1 MSNDK
6 LVITCAVTGSMGD
19 VDTPYVPITPKQI
32 AESAVEAGKA
42 GAAVAHIHV
51 RDPETGAP
59 SMKFE
64 YYQEVCQRV
73 RDNSDIILNLTTGAG
88 GRVIPDGKDPMGMAE
103 GTTLATA
110 EKRVAHILKLK
121 PEICSLDVGTMD
133 FGPHL
138 FVNYRPFVEEQAEM
152 IKEAGV
158 KPEIEVFDLG
168 HCWIAQSLVESG
180 KVVPDCLYQICLG
193 IPWGAPATPDN
204 MLAMRRSL
212 PADAIWAG
220 FGISSSEFPMAA
232 QSVILGG
239 NVRVGFED
247 NLYLSKGVRAKSNA
261 ELVNRAAEIMRALNK
276 EPATP
281 AEARVL
287 LKLK

>member
-6 LVITCAVTGSMGD
+6 LVITCAVTGGMGD
-19 VDTPYVPITPKQI
+19 LNTPHVPISPKQI

-42 GAAVAHIHV
+42 GAAVVHIHV

-59 SMKFE
+59 AMNFE
-64 YYQEVCQRV
+64 YYQEVYQRI
-73 RDNSDIILNLTTGAG
+73 RDNSDIIINLTTGAG
-88 GRVIPDGKDPMGMAE
+88 GRFVPDGKEPMGMAE
-103 GTTLATA
+103 GTTMATA
-110 EKRVAHILKLK
+110 EKRVEHVLKLK

-133 FGPHL
+133 FGPHI
-138 FVNYRPFVEEQAEM
+138 FVNYRPFLDRMAELIM
-152 IKEAGV
+152 EAGI

-168 HCWIAQSLVESG
+168 HCWIAKSLIEAG

-193 IPWGAPATPDN
+193 IPWGAPATPAN
-204 MLAMRRSL
+204 MLAMRQSL
-212 PADAIWAG
+212 PDDALWAG
-220 FGISSSEFPMAA
+220 FGIASSEFTMAA

-247 NLYLSKGVRAKSNA
+247 NLYLARGVRAKSNA
-261 ELVNRAAEIMRALNK
+261 ELVTRAAEIMRALNR

-281 AEARVL
+281 DEARGL
-287 LKLK
+287 LKLS